1 MKKIICLL
9 LCLLCAPQIAHAE
22 NWANMPQAQ
31 RRAAMRK
38 LAIID
43 NARYHQWIKADLVD
57 DDNPYVVL
65 RSQIVQKI
73 KNGTPPAAIANPL
86 KGEIEATL
94 CFPRKKVDPKIVFT
108 YFYAKDQEVA
118 LSTVV
123 RPASATIELHDFP
136 LMIKNHAEYLPHTY
150 NFARLVLIA
159 NLSIWVT
166 KDDIASYIE
175 MGKKLSTK
183 FQDDLR
189 FNAAYCTWLSWSPKK
204 SDQDLAL
211 PILERMKKE
220 YPNSRIPYATAGQ
233 FYEVRVYKDKNV
245 DAAKLSI
252 EEYKKYI
259 AINPTNNYGAD
270 DARATIADLQKRI
283 DELSQNKK

>member
-1 MKKIICLL
+1 M
-9 LCLLCAPQIAHAE
+9 AQVSHAE
-22 NWANMPQAQ
+22 NTANMSQAQ
-31 RRAAMRK
+31 REAMVRK
-38 LAIID
+38 IIEA
-43 NARYHQWIKADLVD
+43 NKVRYHQWLKADLVD
-57 DDNPYVVL
+57 DDNPYAVL

-86 KGEIEATL
+86 KSEIEATL
-94 CFPRKKVDPKIVFT
+94 NFPRKKVDPKIVFT

-123 RPASATIELHDFP
+123 RPVSATNELGDFRT
-136 LMIKNHAEYLPHTY
+136 MIDNHAEYLPHAY
-150 NFARLVLIA
+150 NFARLVLIVK
-159 NLSIWVT
+159 LSRWVT
-166 KDDIASYIE
+166 KDDIACYIE

-220 YPNSRIPYATAGQ
+220 YPTSRIPYATAGQ
-233 FYEVRVYKDKNV
+233 FYLVRTYKDKNV

-270 DARATIADLQKRI
+270 DARATIADLQKKI
-283 DELSQNKK
+283 DALSQNKK

>member
-1 MKKIICLL
+1 M
-9 LCLLCAPQIAHAE
+9 AHAE
-22 NWANMPQAQ
+22 NTANMSLAQ
-31 RRAAMRK
+31 RDAAMHK
-38 LAIID
+38 MLKAND
-43 NARYHQWIKADLVD
+43 ARYHQWIKADLVD

-65 RSQIVQKI
+65 RKEIDQKI

-94 CFPRKKVDPKIVFT
+94 NFPRKKVDPKIVFA
-108 YFYAKDQEVA
+108 YFYAKDQEVD

-123 RPASATIELHDFP
+123 RPASATIELHKF
-136 LMIKNHAEYLPHTY
+136 LFMIMNHAEYLPHTY
-150 NFARLVLIA
+150 NFARLALIA
-159 NLSIWVT
+159 NLSLFVT

-189 FNAAYCTWLSWSPKK
+189 FNAAYCTFLSWSPKK

-211 PILERMKKE
+211 PIMERMKKE
-220 YPNSRIPYATAGQ
+220 YPTSRIPYATAGQ
-233 FYEVRVYKDKNV
+233 FYLVRTYKDKNV

-270 DARATIADLQKRI
+270 DARSTIADLQKKI

>member
-1 MKKIICLL
+1 V
-9 LCLLCAPQIAHAE
+9 AQVSHAE
-22 NWANMPQAQ
+22 NTANMSLDQ
-31 RRAAMRK
+31 RFAAIHKMTK
-38 LAIID
+38 AN
-43 NARYHQWIKADLVD
+43 NARYHQWLTADLVD

-86 KGEIEATL
+86 KGEIKATL
-94 CFPRKKVDPKIVFT
+94 CWPRKKVDPKIVFT

-123 RPASATIELHDFP
+123 RPVNATYELDDFD

-150 NFARLVLIA
+150 NFARLALIA

-175 MGKKLSTK
+175 LGKKLSTK

-211 PILERMKKE
+211 PIMERMKKE
-220 YPNSRIPYATAGQ
+220 YPTSRIPYATAGQ

-283 DELSQNKK
+283 DALSQNKK